1 LKPYEITAVSY
12 NQEPRLRDVLDIVL
26 MFVSELLR
34 QVTFTNKAAQEM
46 RKRLNV
52 LLGSGTA
59 SRLILGEY
67 PTIVVLRSG

>member
-1 LKPYEITAVSY
+1 VSY
-12 NQEPRLRDVLDIVL
+12 NQGPRLRNVLDIVL
-26 MFVSELLR
+26 MFVSGLLL

-52 LLGSGTA
+52 LLGPGTA

-67 PTIVVLRSG
+67 PTIVDLRSG